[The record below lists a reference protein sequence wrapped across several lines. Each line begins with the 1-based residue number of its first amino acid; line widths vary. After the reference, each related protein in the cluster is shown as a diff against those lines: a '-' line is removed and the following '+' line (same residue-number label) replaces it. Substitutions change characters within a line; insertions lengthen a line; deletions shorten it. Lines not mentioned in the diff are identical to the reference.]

1 MYQWNFNV
9 IIYGFLQSSKIK
21 YYLGMEN
28 TKKIAR
34 KNGGSQG
41 GGRQQIR
48 IDHNHIH
55 VWKCHNESHYLHAN
69 SKQQDDSECENIYH
83 TSVITWAQ
91 SSDLML
97 EGGGLFLLT
106 YIVKIFLEFFSFLF
120 AIIISSFPLSLSWWA
135 FFHPLW
141 YCYCCLG
148 QLTNVGKTLWV

>member
-1 MYQWNFNV
+1 
-9 IIYGFLQSSKIK
+9 
-21 YYLGMEN
+21 MEN

-55 VWKCHNESHYLHAN
+55 VWKCYNESHYLHAN
-69 SKQQDDSECENIYH
+69 SKQDDSECENIYH
-83 TSVITWAQ
+83 TSVITWVQ

-106 YIVKIFLEFFSFLF
+106 YIVKIFLEFFIF
-120 AIIISSFPLSLSWWA
+120 SL
-135 FFHPLW
+135 
-141 YCYCCLG
+141 
-148 QLTNVGKTLWV
+148 QL